1 MVWRIEF
8 LPQVEK
14 DLARL
19 DKPAA
24 RRILRFL
31 SDRIAP
37 LDDPR
42 SIGAALTGSELGN
55 FCKYRVGDFRI
66 VADIR
71 DHEIRIVVVRV
82 GNRKDVY
89 R

>member
-1 MVWRIEF
+1 MAWRIEF

-14 DLARL
+14 ELARL
-19 DKPAA
+19 DKPQAV
-24 RRILRFL
+24 RLLRFL
-31 SDRIAP
+31 NERVAP

-42 SIGAALTGSELGN
+42 SIGAALTGAELGN
-55 FCKYRVGDFRI
+55 FWKYRVGDFRI

-71 DHEIRIVVVRV
+71 DREILIVVVRI
-82 GNRKDVY
+82 GDRKAVY